1 MTNNIFETFYYR
13 MLPLFKPQAEQILRV
28 SLILHQIFP
37 DRVRRPV
44 SPERLG
50 N

>member
-1 MTNNIFETFYYR
+1 MPNNIFETFYYR
-13 MLPLFKPQAEQILRV
+13 MLPLFKPQAEQILPNN
-28 SLILHQIFP
+28 LILHQIFP

-44 SPERLG
+44 SPKRLK